1 MRITNKNY
9 MRTTQLKK
17 LIDAYCTKQGK
28 DEIRLKFLYD
38 DDRIQGHINDD
49 VIDVLLEQTGL

>member
-1 MRITNKNY
+1 
-9 MRTTQLKK
+9 TTQLKK

-49 VIDVLLEQTGL
+49 VIDVLLEQT